1 MAGSFGFKEEHYGIS
16 LAIGEQILLRK
27 IREAAAKHRFVVPDG
42 FSCREQI
49 VQTTGRN
56 ALHTADVPQ
65 TAMEGAE

>member
-16 LAIGEQILLRK
+16 VAIGEQILLPK
-27 IREAAAKHRFVVPDG
+27 IREAAAQHELVVADG

-56 ALHTADVPQ
+56 ALHTAEVLQ
-65 TAMEGAE
+65 RAIKGAE